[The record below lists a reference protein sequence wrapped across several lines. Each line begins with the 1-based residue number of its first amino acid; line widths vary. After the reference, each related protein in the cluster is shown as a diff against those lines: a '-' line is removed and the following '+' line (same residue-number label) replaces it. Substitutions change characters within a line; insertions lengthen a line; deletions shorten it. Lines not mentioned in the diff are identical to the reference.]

1 MKTIYNAITAR
12 LKEKVPAIRW
22 IDFDKG
28 QLDSMDRPAVA
39 FPCALLTISVS
50 NARNITRSRARMHR
64 PRARDAS
71 RSTGR

>member
-50 NARNITRSRARMHR
+50 NARNITDHVRMHR
-64 PRARDAS
+64 RGAYAS